1 MNTALCLAGY
11 GLAVTL
17 IAPRWLAAAGTGRA
31 PRLGILAW
39 LLAIATAAGSL
50 LAAAA
55 SAVQSANVGVAA
67 AIAAVLVALAARV
80 GWAGVVTWRQARTRR
95 ATHGQLVAILGRPDA
110 RLGVVMVDADE
121 RLVYC
126 LPAPTPTVVVT
137 TGARRAL
144 TARQLHAALAHERA
158 HLTGRHHI
166 LLGVAYA
173 LGRAVP
179 WLPLFAQAGPAL
191 AQLLEMRADD
201 AAARRYGPRTVAA
214 AIAAMGTHPAPAGAL
229 GATGPSALAR
239 GLRLCTPE
247 PTWQTRIGR
256 LGLALTVAALAT
268 GPYLYSVLPF
278 CPHPWH

>member
-39 LLAIATAAGSL
+39 VLAMATATGTL

-55 SAVQSANVGVAA
+55 SAIQSSDTAVALPVV
-67 AIAAVLVALAARV
+67 AVLGATAGRI
-80 GWAGVVTWRQARTRR
+80 GWAGVVTWRQAHTRR
-95 ATHGQLVAILGRPDA
+95 AAHGQLVAILGRPDA
-110 RLGVVMVDADE
+110 RLGVVMVEADE

-126 LPAPTPTVVVT
+126 LRAPTPTVVVT

-144 TARQLHAALAHERA
+144 SSRQLQAALAHERA
-158 HLTGRHHI
+158 HLSGRHHL

-173 LGRAVP
+173 LGRAIP
-179 WLPLFAQAGPAL
+179 WLALFAQAGPAL
-191 AQLLEMRADD
+191 AQLVEMRADD

-214 AIAAMGTHPAPAGAL
+214 AIAAMGRRPAPAGAL

-247 PTWQTRIGR
+247 PEWQTRIGR
-256 LGLALTVAALAT
+256 LGLAVTVVLLAT
-268 GPYLYSVLPF
+268 GPYLFSVLPF